1 MELPFRDRTEAG
13 RVLGQALGA
22 YAGRP
27 NGIVLAIPRGGVPV
41 GFEAARR
48 LRLPLDVLLV
58 RKLGLPGHEELAIGA
73 VASGGVSVLNRDVVT
88 AHWIGDETI
97 EAIAVKERRELE
109 RRERLYR
116 YDRPLLEVKGCCV
129 IVVDDGA
136 ATAAIL
142 RAGVLGLRQRGPAR
156 VVAAV
161 PVASRE
167 AVARLREA
175 ADEVICLA
183 SPEPFIAVGRWYRDF
198 SRTTD
203 GEVRNLL
210 VRTWAENPG

>member
-1 MELPFRDRTEAG
+1 MDLPFRDRTEAG
-13 RVLGQALGA
+13 RLLGQALGA

-58 RKLGLPGHEELAIGA
+58 RKLGLPGYEDLAIGA
-73 VASGGVSVLNRDVVT
+73 IASGGVSVLNKDVVT

-97 EAIAVKERRELE
+97 EAVAVKERRELE

-116 YDRPLLEVKGCCV
+116 HERPLPEVKGCCV
-129 IVVDDGA
+129 IVVDDGI
-136 ATAAIL
+136 ATGATL
-142 RAGVLGLRQRGPAR
+142 RAGVLGLRQRMPAR
-156 VVAAV
+156 IVAAV
-161 PVASRE
+161 PVAPRG
-167 AVARLREA
+167 AMAKLREV

-198 SRTTD
+198 SQTTD
-203 GEVRNLL
+203 GEVENLL
-210 VRTWAENPG
+210 ARAWAENPG